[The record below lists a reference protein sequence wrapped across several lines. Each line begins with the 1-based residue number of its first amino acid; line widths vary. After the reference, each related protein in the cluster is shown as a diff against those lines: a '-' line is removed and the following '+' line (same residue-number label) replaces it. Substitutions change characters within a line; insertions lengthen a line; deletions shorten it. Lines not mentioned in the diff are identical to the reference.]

1 MSSTKASND
10 VIRQAQ
16 ALRQNFKLYFRSNIL
31 KQKPL
36 PLNTHEMTFPIFN
49 SPNLKNKGS
58 PHLPRLHISMNYS
71 EKIVKRRVSNLY
83 SLAKKKK
90 IPVSVKSL
98 VVTEEKAKNELF
110 IEKKHKFAL
119 YLRLPMPEDGPVS
132 QESNDGISSTVIH

>member
-36 PLNTHEMTFPIFN
+36 PLNTHEMTFPIFS

-58 PHLPRLHISMNYS
+58 PHLP
-71 EKIVKRRVSNLY
+71 RRVSNLY